1 MSEQANT
8 GCVEVSMW
16 TEKGKLIITLES
28 NIKVSPQNVIDAISE
43 YLLINGV
50 DYGVNNLEELDS

>member
-1 MSEQANT
+1 
-8 GCVEVSMW
+8 MW